1 MSACDLCRANLIQSG
16 AKRRSPKGAG
26 FISIR
31 DAFEIHRLDT
41 SLLYSNLYY
50 MKATLDIPSDLYRR
64 VKAKSAMEGR
74 PIRAVAI
81 QLFQRWL
88 EGADSPEEKEQ
99 DQLPLSTIQKA
110 PWLAITRPFV
120 EGKRDHDLDA
130 VRQSA
135 HRALL
140 AEEPA
145 RYGAQQDIE

>member
-1 MSACDLCRANLIQSG
+1 M
-16 AKRRSPKGAG
+16 
-26 FISIR
+26 
-31 DAFEIHRLDT
+31 HRLDT
-41 SLLYSNLYY
+41 SLLYSNLYC

-88 EGADSPEEKEQ
+88 EGADPPEEKEQ
-99 DQLPLSTIQKA
+99 DQLPLSAGQKA

-120 EGKRDHDLDA
+120 EGKGKRDHDLDA

-145 RYGAQQDIE
+145 RYGAQRDIE